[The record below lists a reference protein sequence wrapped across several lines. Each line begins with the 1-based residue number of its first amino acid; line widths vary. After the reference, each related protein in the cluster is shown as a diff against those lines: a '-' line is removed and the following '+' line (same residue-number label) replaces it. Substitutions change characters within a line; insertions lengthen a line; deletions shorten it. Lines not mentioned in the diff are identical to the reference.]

1 MGEDSGPGVR
11 QATWR
16 RVALVAGAVLLMIG
30 VLALLVD
37 RVPGLRRS
45 FAKLDEGDPGW
56 LASAGAFEIASYA
69 GYVVLL
75 RAVFD
80 GQGVRLGW
88 GISRRITLAGVTATR
103 LLSTAG
109 AGGIALTAWALRRAG
124 MAPRSLANRLS
135 AFFVLLY
142 AVFMGA
148 LVVGGVGLRVG
159 IWPGPAPFGLTVIP
173 AAFGATVIV
182 TALGFTLVPADLDH
196 RVRRAWPAERRGRRL
211 AARLAVV
218 PATIAA
224 GVREAV
230 RMARS
235 GDPRL
240 AGALAW
246 WGFDILV
253 LWAALTAFGAPPPA
267 AALVMAYFTGQ
278 LGNLLPLPGGVG
290 GVEGSMIA
298 ALLAF
303 DTPGGLAIAGVLT
316 YRVFAFWLPILPGA
330 LAYARL
336 RGELDQAEDHRS
348 APGGSPVARRV
359 ESESQ

>member
-1 MGEDSGPGVR
+1 MVEEGSGPGAPPQR
-11 QATWR
+11 AMGR
-16 RVALVAGAVLLMIG
+16 RAALLALAVVAMLA

-45 FAKLDEGDPGW
+45 FAHLDEGDPGW
-56 LASAGAFEIASYA
+56 LAAALGLEIASYA

-80 GQGVRLGW
+80 GHGVRLGW
-88 GISRRITLAGVTATR
+88 GMSRRITLAGVTATR

-124 MAPRSLANRLS
+124 MEARSLATRLS
-135 AFFVLLY
+135 AFYVLLY
-142 AVFMGA
+142 GVFMAA
-148 LVVGGVGLRVG
+148 LVIGGVGLRVG
-159 IWPGPAPFGLTVIP
+159 IWSGPAPFGLTVVP
-173 AAFGATVIV
+173 AAFGAIVIV
-182 TALGFTLVPADLDH
+182 TALSFALVPADLDR
-196 RVRRAWPAERRGRRL
+196 RVRHAWPAERRGRRL
-211 AARLAVV
+211 ASRIAVV

-224 GVREAV
+224 GVREAL
-230 RMARS
+230 RMARTA
-235 GDPRL
+235 DPRL

-253 LWAALTAFGAPPPA
+253 LWAALNAFGTPPPA

-290 GVEGSMIA
+290 GVEGGMIA

-303 DTPGGLAIAGVLT
+303 GTPGGLAIAGVLT
-316 YRVFAFWLPILPGA
+316 YRLFAFWLPILPGA
-330 LAYARL
+330 VAYARL
-336 RGELDQAEDHRS
+336 RADLDHAADYGAPPGRS
-348 APGGSPVARRV
+348 TVVRAK
-359 ESESQ
+359 